1 MGVGLGTGKGYPMA
15 VIDFTMYLPPNFD
28 FFKKYGCTC
37 VHPCPILGL
46 GFDFSFFF
54 SGDCSDSPGLREF
67 LIGDSSRGWIS

>member
-15 VIDFTMYLPPNFD
+15 VIDFTMYLAPNFD

-54 SGDCSDSPGLREF
+54 QVTV
-67 LIGDSSRGWIS
+67 LILLD